1 MKTKTQRALDAA
13 LDKRQKRITDILVKD
28 SILSYKE
35 GDLAA
40 YKKLNIESSFKQVH
54 KAALVYVKE
63 YGELLTKEG
72 ASMIQD
78 ATPPYS
84 YTKIPWLKDNST
96 RARKQVVDVLEAGL
110 KEGKPVASIGG
121 KHVVEGTIAHDLQEL
136 IVRGKEYENVR
147 IARTE
152 IARIQMEASKR
163 RYIVNGIDEIDR
175 LCGPDPCD
183 ACAEL
188 CGKRF
193 KTNVA
198 PGLLHPDC
206 TCVNNPVIPKGGLK

>member
-13 LDKRQKRITDILVKD
+13 LDKRQKKITDILIKD
-28 SILSYKE
+28 SILSYKA

-40 YKKLNIESSFKQVH
+40 YAKLNIKSSFKEVH

-63 YGELLTKEG
+63 YGTLLTKEG

-78 ATPPYS
+78 ATPPYG
-84 YTKIPWLKDNST
+84 YTKIAWLKDNTT
-96 RARKQVVDVLEAGL
+96 RTRKQVVDVLETGL

-121 KHVVEGTIAHDLQEL
+121 KHAAEGTIAHDLQHL
-136 IVRGKEYENVR
+136 IIREKGYENVR

-152 IARIQMEASKR
+152 IARIQMDASKR
-163 RYIVNGIDEIDR
+163 RHIANSIEEIDR
-175 LCGPDPCD
+175 LCGPNPCD

-193 KTNVA
+193 KINVA

-206 TCVNNPVIPKGGLK
+206 VCDNAPVIPKGGLK

>member
-1 MKTKTQRALDAA
+1 MKSKTQRALDTA
-13 LDKRQKRITDILVKD
+13 LDKRQKKITNILIKD
-28 SILSYKE
+28 AAISYTE

-40 YKKLNIESSFKQVH
+40 HKKLNIESSFKQVH
-54 KAALVYVKE
+54 KAALVYAKE
-63 YGELLTKEG
+63 YGTLLTKEG

-78 ATPPYS
+78 VTPPYG
-84 YTKIPWLKDNST
+84 YTKIAWLKDNSART
-96 RARKQVVDVLEAGL
+96 RGQVVDVLEAGL

-121 KHVVEGTIAHDLQEL
+121 KHAVEGTIAYDLQHL

-152 IARIQMEASKR
+152 TARIQMEASKR
-163 RYIVNGIDEIDR
+163 RYIANNINEIQR

-183 ACAEL
+183 ACAES
-188 CGKRF
+188 CNKIF
-193 KTNVA
+193 KISVA

-206 TCVNNPVIPKGGLK
+206 TCDNAPIIPVGGVK